1 MRMFPDF
8 QMEFVQATEFILSS
22 ELSRKAFESPPFNN
36 FGNIIRDV
44 IQDIDRLADN
54 CHMPEFT
61 DHALPHICSLV
72 KRVSEWGVADEWLSQ
87 LTPAEAGYLLFSIL
101 VHDIGMLSQNPADL
115 LNDQDRL
122 SLGLADVAAWVR
134 KTHVDRIEGL
144 LRRLATSRCLENI
157 INADHF
163 SIIIALAKAHQSW
176 PWQKGFIDIENLKV
190 NGIDQER
197 LKGLAAI
204 IAVADLLDEGNNRC
218 DTITLIKH
226 RQGSFMNKA
235 HWLRHSL
242 TANLVGISRKT
253 IKVDFVKPTGSENE
267 LRQVYR
273 ALRNHYRLIKLY
285 DIELNVLHAG
295 IERINFNTSYGVPE
309 DNWSYQESWESL
321 KTWLPC
327 PIEQL
332 LMTFMPEARNEY
344 SNQEEK
350 RQFEKIG
357 LELLDL
363 ENYKKF
369 IGRKELLT
377 DEERIFSQL
386 YSS

>member
-22 ELSRKAFESPPFNN
+22 ELSRRAFESPPFDN

-72 KRVSEWGVADEWLSQ
+72 KRVSEWSVADAWLSQ

-115 LNDQDRL
+115 LNDQERL
-122 SLGLADVAAWVR
+122 SLGLSDVATWVR

-157 INADHF
+157 VTTDHF

-176 PWQKGFIDIENLKV
+176 PWQKGFTDIEHLRIS
-190 NGIDQER
+190 GIDQER

-226 RQGSFMNKA
+226 RQGSLMNKA
-235 HWLRHSL
+235 HWVRHSL
-242 TANLVGISRKT
+242 TANLVGVSRKT
-253 IKVDFVKPTGSENE
+253 IEVDFVKPTGSENE
-267 LRQVYR
+267 LQQVYR
-273 ALRNHYRLIKLY
+273 ALRNHYRLVKLY
-285 DIELNVLHAG
+285 DTELNVLHAG

-332 LMTFMPEARNEY
+332 LMTFMPEARNED
-344 SNQEEK
+344 SDQEEK

-363 ENYKKF
+363 ENYKNF

>member
-1 MRMFPDF
+1 MRILPDF

-22 ELSRKAFESPPFNN
+22 ELARKAFESPPFDN

-72 KRVSEWGVADEWLSQ
+72 KRVSEWGIADAWLSQ

-101 VHDIGMLSQNPADL
+101 IHDIGMLSQNPADL
-115 LNDQDRL
+115 LNDQERL
-122 SLGLADVAAWVR
+122 SLGLSDVATWVR

-157 INADHF
+157 ANTDHF

-176 PWQKGFIDIENLKV
+176 PWQKGFTDIEHLNV
-190 NGIDQER
+190 GDIDQDR

-226 RQGSFMNKA
+226 RQGSLLNKA

-242 TANLVGISRKT
+242 TANLVGVARKT
-253 IKVDFVKPTGSENE
+253 IEVNFVKPTGSENE
-267 LRQVYR
+267 LQQVYR
-273 ALRNHYRLIKLY
+273 ALRNHYRLVKLY
-285 DIELNVLHAG
+285 DTELNVLHAG
-295 IERINFNTSYGVPE
+295 IERINFNTSYGVPR
-309 DNWSYQESWESL
+309 DDWNYQESWESL
-321 KTWLPC
+321 KAWLPC
-327 PIEQL
+327 PTEQL
-332 LMTFMPEARNEY
+332 LMTFMPEARNEE
-344 SNQEEK
+344 SDQAEK

-363 ENYKKF
+363 ENYKNF

>member
-1 MRMFPDF
+1 MLPDF

-22 ELSRKAFESPPFNN
+22 ELSRKAFESPPFDN

-72 KRVSEWGVADEWLSQ
+72 KRVSEWGVADAWLSQ
-87 LTPAEAGYLLFSIL
+87 LNPAEAGYLLFSIL

-115 LNDQDRL
+115 LNDQERL
-122 SLGLADVAAWVR
+122 SLGLADVAMWVR

-157 INADHF
+157 INTDHF
-163 SIIIALAKAHQSW
+163 SVIVALAKAHQSW
-176 PWQKGFIDIENLKV
+176 PWQKGFTDIEHLNV
-190 NGIDQER
+190 GGIDQKR

-226 RQGSFMNKA
+226 RQGSLMNKA

-267 LRQVYR
+267 LQQVYR
-273 ALRNHYRLIKLY
+273 ALRNHYRLVKLY
-285 DIELNVLHAG
+285 DTELNVLHAG

-327 PIEQL
+327 PVEQL
-332 LMTFMPEARNEY
+332 LMTFMPEARNED
-344 SNQEEK
+344 SDQEEK

-357 LELLDL
+357 LEMLDL